1 MYQFVFLHH
10 DAPSRLAF
18 ASFSIEALQLSCE
31 SDPVVHNMT
40 RKGKGIV
47 VDVDFDLMKWDIVN
61 TKFVIKNQE
70 LSDFVDQN
78 LMERAKYFSKSAPSS
93 SRNRERPRFFENQSE
108 DEEQEEESCCE
119 NQSEDGEEEGE
130 EEESSASER
139 EREDG
144 EEPESSKGSMIVS
157 ITEPSVLD
165 CDICYEPLAAPIFQ
179 CKNGHIACSKCCQR
193 LQNICP
199 SCRLRISSIRCRA
212 IEKIME
218 SIRVSCQN
226 NAYGCN
232 ETSMLYKLKHHHE
245 TTCVYAPCSCPFA
258 NCDYQSSVKQ
268 LPLHFDEKHPN
279 DLRYSFE
286 YYDKFSINLTQN
298 VQCIV
303 LEEDKEGDLFAITKD
318 TSQFFG
324 NAVVISHIIGT
335 AVQRRHPYE
344 LDASINEPEG
354 TSTLKIQSF
363 TRNYVPC
370 KSSKGKTPPSAG
382 TSVVIP
388 KDSLYGGCSYLRQ
401 VRLSVCIHPSI

>member
-1 MYQFVFLHH
+1 M
-10 DAPSRLAF
+10 
-18 ASFSIEALQLSCE
+18 
-31 SDPVVHNMT
+31 
-40 RKGKGIV
+40 G
-47 VDVDFDLMKWDIVN
+47 
-61 TKFVIKNQE
+61 
-70 LSDFVDQN
+70 
-78 LMERAKYFSKSAPSS
+78 RAKYWSKSAPSS
-93 SRNRERPRFFENQSE
+93 CQNRKRARIFENQREDQEQEQESCFYE
-108 DEEQEEESCCE
+108 EEDDEEE
-119 NQSEDGEEEGE
+119 E
-130 EEESSASER
+130 EEESSESER
-139 EREDG
+139 ECEDG
-144 EEPESSKGSMIVS
+144 EEPESSKGSMIVF
-157 ITEPSVLD
+157 ITEPNVLD
-165 CDICYEPLAAPIFQ
+165 CDIYYEPLTTPVFQ
-179 CKNGHIACSKCCQR
+179 EWHIACSKCCQR
-193 LQNICP
+193 LKNKCP

-212 IEKIME
+212 IEKILE

-226 NAYGCN
+226 TAYGCN

-245 TTCVYAPCSCPFA
+245 KTCVYAPCSCPFA
-258 NCDYQSSVKQ
+258 NCDYQSSLKQ
-268 LPLHFDEKHPN
+268 LPLHFDERHPN
-279 DLRYSFE
+279 DLSYSFK
-286 YYDKFSINLTQN
+286 YDSPFSINLDEN